1 MDTASYPV
9 APLDAY
15 AERITSGIAMLGGV
29 LMLPI
34 LFLYLSGFLLT
45 GVGVTG
51 AVITAAVALALA
63 VWLVLN
69 YAVQPTSY
77 EIQAERVLIRRRWAR
92 AMPLPFKDI
101 IGVSTA
107 AALADVPRFGLR
119 RSFNAGVY
127 GYQGPF
133 RLDPYGAV
141 FFMATNRERL
151 VAIARRDRTPLLISP
166 ARPHEF
172 VEALRTALMKLPEP
186 DTELK
191 IENEKLN
198 SF

>member
-1 MDTASYPV
+1 VVARRNEMDTASYPV
-9 APLDAY
+9 APLDPY

-29 LMLPI
+29 LMLPA
-34 LFLYLSGFLLT
+34 LFLYISGFLLT

-51 AVITAAVALALA
+51 AVITTAVALALA

-77 EIQAERVLIRRRWAR
+77 EIQADQVLIRRRWAR
-92 AMPLPFKDI
+92 AMRLPFKDI

-141 FFMATNRERL
+141 FFVATNRERL
-151 VAIARRDRTPLLISP
+151 VALARRDRTPMIISP
-166 ARPHEF
+166 ARPREF

-186 DTELK
+186 EEVTE
-191 IENEKLN
+191 
-198 SF
+198 